1 METNPFSLT
10 GRIKYRSLWQF
21 IGIETRGFVGY
32 AILDSEAL
40 DVPVT
45 AAFFPRCR
53 EPVRRREPPGGSGS
67 LAQTGLFA
75 THYKK
80 RDKLNNDI
88 ILEGR
93 KMNRREFMQGV
104 AAGISATQI
113 PALAVGEESA
123 ATSPR
128 AWLKNSPFV
137 AVGSWDDMPIFFRRV
152 GGYGTWA
159 EADYRSEHSEATVRK
174 LKDLGVTMAII
185 DFFKGFGL
193 QAEAEHINL
202 ARNLS
207 GLLHQHGIRVGLY
220 VGSTIAY
227 ETFLVEEP
235 SAQEWF
241 VPDYLGRPVI
251 YGDQTFRKRVYFMH
265 PGYVDY
271 IKRVVRMGVEEL
283 KADLIHFDNT
293 SLQGRPEI
301 FQHPLAVRQFRE
313 YLQSNY
319 SAAELKD
326 RLGFSD
332 VRYVLPPVIERREVV
347 IDDPLFQLWTDFRCH
362 QVNRYYAEMQSHV
375 HALNPAT
382 VIDSNPS
389 SGMAGTNTIW
399 DQGIS
404 YPGLYPHMEI
414 SWTEEGNYA
423 GLTPDDILVSKIRTY
438 KTGSILGTQIITY
451 TAGSGYYGGEGGNR
465 ASMAE
470 SMVFNRQSLGMV
482 GGILKAPEL
491 PDDQKQYIS
500 FFHRNFQYYK
510 EVHNIPDVAV
520 LYSYASMGFNNGRP
534 AVSFML
540 FTQALIQAM
549 VPFDIIFDEH
559 LKDLSKYRVLVLA
572 DQECLSEEQMHT
584 IRTFVEQGGGLV
596 ATEQASLYTPRRL
609 RRPDF
614 GLKDLFKVSA
624 PLWQGPRAVEKNLEI
639 APVRNR
645 IGRGRVMYVPSIK
658 PAIEKPRAERMSSMY
673 WKLPLNWEELMEG
686 AKWAADGRLSL
697 EVVAPGTRAVV
708 AELMDQPDKNRRLL
722 HLVNYAGPQG
732 KTVSN
737 VDVAIELPRG
747 RQAGQITLLTPDS
760 AETHKV
766 SGRVDKGRIHFT
778 VPRLDTYTLAVLHL
792 V

>member
-1 METNPFSLT
+1 
-10 GRIKYRSLWQF
+10 
-21 IGIETRGFVGY
+21 
-32 AILDSEAL
+32 
-40 DVPVT
+40 
-45 AAFFPRCR
+45 
-53 EPVRRREPPGGSGS
+53 
-67 LAQTGLFA
+67 
-75 THYKK
+75 
-80 RDKLNNDI
+80 
-88 ILEGR
+88 
-93 KMNRREFMQGV
+93 MNRREFMQGV
-104 AAGISATQI
+104 TAGLSATQI
-113 PALAVGEESA
+113 PGLMLGEETVA
-123 ATSPR
+123 GSPG

-152 GGYGTWA
+152 GGQGTWE
-159 EADYRSEHSEATVRK
+159 EATYRSEHTEATVRK

-202 ARNLS
+202 ARKMA

-235 SAQEWF
+235 SAQDWF

-271 IKRVVRMGVEEL
+271 IKRVVRMGVQDL

-301 FQHPLAVRQFRE
+301 FQHRLAVKRFRE

-319 SAAELKD
+319 SVAELKE
-326 RLGFSD
+326 RLGFSN
-332 VRYVLPPVIERREVV
+332 VQYVLPPVIERPEVV
-347 IDDPLFQLWTDFRCH
+347 INDPLFQLWTDFRC
-362 QVNRYYAEMQSHV
+362 QQLNRYYAEMQGYV
-375 HALNPAT
+375 HGLNPAA

-399 DQGIS
+399 EQGIS
-404 YPGLYPHMEI
+404 YPGLFPHMEI

-423 GLTPDDILVSKIRTY
+423 GVTPDGILVSKIRTY

-451 TAGSGYYGGEGGNR
+451 TAGGGYYGREGGSR

-482 GGILKAPEL
+482 GGILKAPEI
-491 PDDQKQYIS
+491 PDDQKQYIR
-500 FFHRNFQYYK
+500 FFHQNFHYYK
-510 EVHNIPDVAV
+510 GVQNIPDVAV
-520 LYSYASMGFNNGRP
+520 LYSYASMGFNNDRP

-559 LKDLSKYRVLVLA
+559 LKNLSKYRVLVLA
-572 DQECLSEEQMHT
+572 DQECLSEAQMHL
-584 IRTFVEQGGGLV
+584 IRNFVERGGAVV
-596 ATEQASLYTPRRL
+596 ATEQTSLYTTRRL

-614 GLKDLFKVSA
+614 GLQNLFKVSA
-624 PLWQGPRAVEKNLEI
+624 PQWQGPRAVEKNLEI
-639 APVRNR
+639 APVRNM
-645 IGRGRVMYVPSIK
+645 IGRGRVVYIPSVQA
-658 PAIEKPRAERMSSMY
+658 AIEKPRAERMSSRY
-673 WKLPLNWEELMEG
+673 WKLPVNWKELIEG
-686 AKWAADGRLSL
+686 VKWAAGGRLSL
-697 EVVAPGTRAVV
+697 EVIAPGTLAVV
-708 AELMDQPDKNRRLL
+708 AELVDQPGKPRRLV

-732 KTVSN
+732 KVVSN
-737 VDVAIELPRG
+737 LRVAVELPQG
-747 RQAGQITLLTPDS
+747 RQAGEITLLTPDGGES
-760 AETHKV
+760 HKV
-766 SGRVDKGRIHFT
+766 SGSFEQGRVHFT
-778 VPRLDTYTLAVLHL
+778 VPRLDTYTLAVLDL